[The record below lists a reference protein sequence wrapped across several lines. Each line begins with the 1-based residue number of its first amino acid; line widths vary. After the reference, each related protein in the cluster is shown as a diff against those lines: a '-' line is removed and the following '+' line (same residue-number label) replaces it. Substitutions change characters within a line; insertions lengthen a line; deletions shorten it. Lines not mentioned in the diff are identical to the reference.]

1 MNDNIV
7 IRGAR
12 THNLKNLSVEI
23 PSGKYV
29 VITGVSGSGKSSLAL
44 DTLYA
49 EGQRR
54 YVESLSTYA
63 RQFLDK
69 MEKPDVDSIEG
80 IYPAIAIQQR
90 TSQANPRSTVGTI
103 TEIYDYLRLLF
114 ARIGRTFCYNCGEE
128 VKADSPAS
136 VLAELQAKFD
146 GEEVLRI
153 GFPVQELQ
161 HRIVLDLK
169 RRGFYRVVSEGE
181 VSDIDEFYKEKAIE
195 QTPPEFYVLVDR
207 VRLKGNRQRIA
218 DALETAFREGGSRAI
233 VEAGGRAFFFSDRF
247 ECRNCRIVYARPD
260 PRMLSFNNPYGA
272 CPKCQGFGNV
282 MDIDENKII
291 PDPSLSLDEFPIAPW
306 NSPEYR
312 WMYHQL
318 AQVDDIPQHVPIS
331 RMTSAQRKLL
341 WEGKEDYPGI
351 RGFFDSL
358 QNKRYKVSVRVFL
371 ARYRGYYPCN
381 ECHGERL
388 RLEARIVKINGLNI
402 SQLCLLDV
410 THSLQFMED
419 LVLTPREEQV
429 TEKILPEVKKRLK
442 YLVDVGLEYLTLD
455 RRSGTLSGGE
465 AQRINLASCL
475 GSSLVGTLYI
485 LDEPS
490 IGLHARDIGRLSR
503 ILQDLREMG
512 NTVVVVEHDKEM
524 IRLAD
529 YIIDLGPHAGEKGG
543 ELIFAGNFREL
554 LRHPSSLTA
563 QYLRGER
570 SALPVALA
578 KPAPSRV
585 PVRKKEIVLYG
596 AREHNLKNV
605 DVHIPLNKLVCVTGV
620 SGSGK
625 STLVQDILYPAIRQD
640 MGDWQGPIGAF
651 SKIEGARS
659 LNDVVMMDQSPLSRS
674 SKSVPATYLKFFDD
688 IRALFAGSP
697 IAKKNRLTNSDFS
710 FNVPGGRCEACE
722 GDGTVRVGMLFLADV
737 VLICESCK
745 GRRYQDKVLEV
756 LVNGKSIDDV
766 LNMTVTEAMQFF
778 SRSTKILEKLYILS
792 SVGLEYLRLGQAT
805 VTLSGGEA
813 QRLKLAFHLAQP
825 KRNKVLYIFDEPT
838 IGLHFDDIAKLLR
851 CFRKLIDG
859 DNSVLCIEHNLD
871 VIRAADHIIDL
882 GPEGG
887 DRGGEIVA
895 EGTPEEIAKNKD
907 SITGKFLRAELEEAV
922 VSAVSG
928 VSNGRKTARK

>member
-1 MNDNIV
+1 MNENIV

-12 THNLKNLSVEI
+12 THNLKNLSAEI

-29 VITGVSGSGKSSLAL
+29 VVTGVSGSGKSSLAL

-114 ARIGRTFCYNCGEE
+114 ARVGRTYCYKCGEE
-128 VKADSPAS
+128 VRADSPAS
-136 VLAELQAKFD
+136 VLAELESTTPPD
-146 GEEVLRI
+146 EILRI

-161 HRIVLDLK
+161 HRALLELK
-169 RRGFYRVVSEGE
+169 RRGYYRVVAAGE
-181 VSDIDEFYKEKAIE
+181 ISDIDEFYKEKAIE
-195 QTPPEFYVLVDR
+195 QAPPEFYVLVDR

-218 DALETAFREGGSRAI
+218 DALETAFREGESQAI
-233 VEAGGRAFFFSDRF
+233 VEAGGRTFYFSDRF
-247 ECRNCRIVYARPD
+247 ECRNCRILYARPD
-260 PRMLSFNNPYGA
+260 PRMLSFNSPYGA
-272 CPKCQGFGNV
+272 CPRCQGFGNV
-282 MDIDENKII
+282 MDLDENKII
-291 PDPSLSLDEFPIAPW
+291 PDTSLSLDEFPIAPW
-306 NSPEYR
+306 NTSEYR
-312 WMYHQL
+312 WMYHHAAEVEEL
-318 AQVDDIPQHVPIS
+318 PQHVPINK
-331 RMTSAQRKLL
+331 MTAAQRKIL
-341 WEGKEDYPGI
+341 WNGKEDYPGI
-351 RGFFDSL
+351 RGFFDQL

-381 ECHGERL
+381 ECNGERL
-388 RLEARIVKINGLNI
+388 RQEARIVKINGLNI

-410 THSLQFMED
+410 AHAFGFMES
-419 LVLTPREEQV
+419 LELTQREKQV
-429 TEKILPEVKKRLK
+429 TEKILPEVQKRLK
-442 YLVDVGLEYLTLD
+442 YLVDVGLNYLTLD

-490 IGLHARDIGRLSR
+490 IGLHARDIGRLSS
-503 ILQDLREMG
+503 ILQDLRDIG
-512 NTVVVVEHDKEM
+512 NTVIVVEHDKEM

-529 YIIDLGPHAGEKGG
+529 YILDLGPHAGEKGG
-543 ELIFAGNFREL
+543 ELIFAGSYPEL
-554 LRHPSSLTA
+554 LRHAGSLTA
-563 QYLRGER
+563 QYLRGEKNAVPP
-570 SALPVALA
+570 SVA
-578 KPAPSRV
+578 KPSAASQPRSR
-585 PVRKKEIVLYG
+585 KEVVLHG
-596 AREHNLKNV
+596 AKEHNLKNV
-605 DVHIPLNKLVCVTGV
+605 TARIPLNKLVCITGV

-625 STLVQDILYPAIRQD
+625 STLVQDILYPAIRQE
-640 MGDWQGPIGAF
+640 MGDWQGPIGSF
-651 SKIEGARS
+651 SKIEGVKN

-688 IRALFAGSP
+688 VRALFAGSP
-697 IAKKNRLTNSDFS
+697 IARKNRLTNSDFS

-737 VLICESCK
+737 VLICESCR

-756 LVNGKSIDDV
+756 MINGKSIDDV
-766 LNMTVTEAMQFF
+766 LNMTVTQAMQFF
-778 SRSTKILEKLYILS
+778 AKSPKILEKLYILS

-813 QRLKLAFHLAQP
+813 QRLKLAFHLSQP

-851 CFRKLIDG
+851 CFRKLIEG
-859 DNSVLCIEHNLD
+859 ENSVLCIEHNMD
-871 VIRAADHIIDL
+871 VIRASDHVIDL

-887 DRGGEIVA
+887 ERGGRIVA
-895 EGTPEEIAKNKD
+895 EGTPREIAGNPE
-907 SITGKFLRAELEEAV
+907 SITGVYLRPELREAPPARPAK
-922 VSAVSG
+922 SAKS
-928 VSNGRKTARK
+928 R